1 MVIELDPAKRPWRYN
16 GLGQKVW
23 KDRKLLRLWTDSDQM
38 RYDEERDYEI
48 WREKYGYEWEV
59 VTTE

>member
-23 KDRKLLRLWTDSDQM
+23 KDRTLLRLWTEDDQKK
-38 RYDEERDYEI
+38 YDE
-48 WREKYGYEWEV
+48 WKEKYGYEWNDVAAE
-59 VTTE
+59 